1 LKATQ
6 KTTTIG
12 RQNSGIKDEIDIQKK
27 TEEFLHK
34 RPKICERNMQKLSKS
49 IKRPNLQV
57 MGIEVGKKS
66 KPNVYAIHSARL

>member
-1 LKATQ
+1 
-6 KTTTIG
+6 
-12 RQNSGIKDEIDIQKK
+12 
-27 TEEFLHK
+27 
-34 RPKICERNMQKLSKS
+34 MQKLNKS